1 LRKHL
6 RQRLDRARPALRL
19 ALAVVALAG
28 AAGAG
33 AQESPEQLIERLR
46 QIQGEGSGAGA
57 SEQELLERLRRVQ
70 TEVGTA
76 PPAKLSPEQVRERI
90 AEALGVE
97 VLSVDRVAA
106 PERPAYALKVMNP
119 PGNYNA
125 AFRVVTLLVDGDTGE
140 VLGEVQAT
148 PDAEDPDAFAPRRIP
163 GDASG
168 LELRRRTW
176 R

>member
-1 LRKHL
+1 VRKHPRPTL
-6 RQRLDRARPALRL
+6 GRARAGLRL
-19 ALAVVALAG
+19 ALLLVVALAG
-28 AAGAG
+28 TAGAV

-46 QIQGEGSGAGA
+46 RIQAAGGAGA
-57 SEQELLERLRRVQ
+57 SEQELLERARGARSELA
-70 TEVGTA
+70 TP
-76 PPAKLSPEQVRERI
+76 PPAKLSPDEVRARI
-90 AEALGVE
+90 GEALGVE
-97 VLSVDRVAA
+97 VLSVDRAA
-106 PERPAYALKVMNP
+106 AAERPAYELKVMNP

-148 PDAEDPDAFAPRRIP
+148 PDAEDPDAFAPRRVP